1 MSAHFFS
8 LSIAARTQ
16 GLLSDETGISRC
28 IAVEGTALGDDGP
41 RGKKPRLYRNGVQ
54 ARLLGVLIIL
64 FKRVIFIKA
73 RIAVRKI

>member
-41 RGKKPRLYRNGVQ
+41 RGKNPAFTVMVSKQGYLVY
-54 ARLLGVLIIL
+54 
-64 FKRVIFIKA
+64 
-73 RIAVRKI
+73 